1 MGEFVKVAQA
11 SDIAPNRPKV
21 VVMQG
26 KKIALFNIDG
36 KFHAIDNACT
46 HSGGPLA
53 MGELHGDEITCPMHG
68 AKFKISSG
76 EVLGPPAR
84 QGVHSYKVRVNGP
97 DIELEL

>member
-1 MGEFVKVAQA
+1 MGEYFKVAQA
-11 SDIAPNRPKV
+11 SEIEPNHAKV

-26 KKIALFNIDG
+26 RKIALFNVDG
-36 KFHAIDNACT
+36 KFYAIDNTCT

-53 MGELHGDEITCPMHG
+53 LGELRGDEITCPMHG
-68 AKFKISSG
+68 AKFKVSSG